1 MARRDVPKVLQNSLY
16 DNFVQSYGF
25 GIPIS
30 NVTEDVML
38 KGWEIYSE
46 LPKGLGVQASIYTRE
61 PYYKF
66 ERKAND
72 PEVLYRYCARDS
84 SVTIEICEQQ
94 DSILTGS
101 GLQHYHINVQML
113 NPLLYMELRGIK
125 YDQNKVNTK
134 LKETNE
140 EITQVGEALNQ
151 IAGTELRGAKGS
163 LSSKRLATALYTKLG
178 YPPQYKKE
186 FGRRSDKLTTDIEA
200 LLTLRKRQPTIG
212 FSTESSSIDT
222 LKELLRH
229 SILSAT
235 LTDVS
240 GAVTMWWEQKRD
252 ALLVT
257 HPRPE
262 PEPTSKQSPKNS
274 ARTI

>member
-1 MARRDVPKVLQNSLY
+1 
-16 DNFVQSYGF
+16 VQSYGF

-125 YDQNKVNTK
+125 YDQNKVNTQ
-134 LKETNE
+134 T
-140 EITQVGEALNQ
+140 
-151 IAGTELRGAKGS
+151 
-163 LSSKRLATALYTKLG
+163 
-178 YPPQYKKE
+178 
-186 FGRRSDKLTTDIEA
+186 
-200 LLTLRKRQPTIG
+200 
-212 FSTESSSIDT
+212 
-222 LKELLRH
+222 
-229 SILSAT
+229 
-235 LTDVS
+235 
-240 GAVTMWWEQKRD
+240 
-252 ALLVT
+252 
-257 HPRPE
+257 
-262 PEPTSKQSPKNS
+262 
-274 ARTI
+274 